1 MQTRQR
7 AVPGLL
13 RHGRRR
19 GHRNRAR
26 LRSSRTRRGLQ
37 LAQPSHGAGCS
48 AARAGNQSRSPQTR
62 ARPTARPRV
71 ERPDRHQSE
80 LLHHRP
86 GDGARSAQA
95 VRHHQG
101 DRHHHASHLRRG
113 LSRRPLDGHHGQR
126 DPVHWRRRRKDG
138 DGDAEDSGRF
148 CGRPHRAA
156 GRQSQRPLQSRRR
169 GGWAHRNRVRGVLLE
184 AERARSAPGARKLP
198 RTAAG
203 AQSSQRAAAPRDLH
217 GCCQPPAAA
226 QRRRTRARHG
236 RLRGTPP
243 RLPRAGLQIRR
254 AQPQHHPRR
263 GRRGR
268 TECRAD
274 AFGRD
279 ARLMIVMKFGGTSV
293 ESAAAITRVAG
304 IVRARQARRPVVV
317 VSAMGKTTNKL
328 LAIAAAA
335 IGGKREEYIR
345 LLHALRDYHSR
356 EARQIVPL
364 SARADLDRFLD
375 EHFQELTEL
384 VKGLAVLGEL
394 TPRSIDAISSY
405 GERLSSYIVTLAF
418 RHSGM
423 AAGHVDSRDV
433 LITDKRHT
441 QAAPNFPETYA
452 RLKKTIP
459 PLAAQSVVVMG
470 GFIASTEDGVTTT
483 LGRGGSDYTAAIVGA
498 GIDAEEIQI
507 WTDVDGMLTADPTI
521 LPGGHRVK
529 TISFAE
535 AAELAYFG
543 AKVLHP
549 ATVVPAI
556 EKNIPVLILN
566 SRRPDVP
573 GTRIT
578 AESVHCENVVKSI
591 ACKRKITTVNIHS
604 TRMLMA
610 HGFLHRIFEIFDRY
624 ETPVDMVAT
633 SEVSVSLT
641 IDNTR
646 HIDLIL
652 GDLRQFA
659 EATAEHDGV
668 IVCLVGENIRYTPG
682 VARRV
687 FNSLD
692 GINIRM
698 ISQGASLL
706 NISFVVAETDL
717 LRTVTALHEEFFATL
732 DPNVFERKEAV
743 HA

>member
-1 MQTRQR
+1 
-7 AVPGLL
+7 
-13 RHGRRR
+13 
-19 GHRNRAR
+19 
-26 LRSSRTRRGLQ
+26 
-37 LAQPSHGAGCS
+37 
-48 AARAGNQSRSPQTR
+48 
-62 ARPTARPRV
+62 
-71 ERPDRHQSE
+71 
-80 LLHHRP
+80 
-86 GDGARSAQA
+86 
-95 VRHHQG
+95 
-101 DRHHHASHLRRG
+101 
-113 LSRRPLDGHHGQR
+113 
-126 DPVHWRRRRKDG
+126 
-138 DGDAEDSGRF
+138 
-148 CGRPHRAA
+148 
-156 GRQSQRPLQSRRR
+156 
-169 GGWAHRNRVRGVLLE
+169 
-184 AERARSAPGARKLP
+184 
-198 RTAAG
+198 
-203 AQSSQRAAAPRDLH
+203 
-217 GCCQPPAAA
+217 
-226 QRRRTRARHG
+226 
-236 RLRGTPP
+236 
-243 RLPRAGLQIRR
+243 
-254 AQPQHHPRR
+254 
-263 GRRGR
+263 
-268 TECRAD
+268 
-274 AFGRD
+274 
-279 ARLMIVMKFGGTSV
+279 MIVMKFGGTSV

-304 IVRARQARRPVVV
+304 IVRARQACRPVVV

-335 IGGKREEYIR
+335 IAGKREEYIR
-345 LLHALRDYHSR
+345 LLHDLRDYHSR

-364 SARADLDRFLD
+364 SDRADLDRFLD

-405 GERLSSYIVTLAF
+405 GERLSSYIVTLGF
-418 RHSGM
+418 RNSGM
-423 AAGHVDSRDV
+423 AAEHVDSRDV
-433 LITDKRHT
+433 VITDRRHT

-452 RLKKTIP
+452 RLSKTIP
-459 PLAAQSVVVMG
+459 PLAAHSVVVMG

-556 EKNIPVLILN
+556 EKNIPVMILN

-578 AESVHCENVVKSI
+578 SESVHCENVVKSI

-610 HGFLHRIFEIFDRY
+610 HGFLRRIFEVFDRY

-652 GDLRQFA
+652 GEIRQFA
-659 EATAEHDGV
+659 EATVEHDGV

-706 NISFVVAETDL
+706 NISFVVAEADL